1 MVKMKKYIITAV
13 ILGSIAMTS
22 GLLIGATNLITK
34 GPIDEYKQQLINKG
48 IKDIYSDYDYA
59 HYAIDKDEDIKKD
72 KKTNPFVNHVYYV
85 YNGQDENDDNNT
97 FVGYAFRTEGSNSYG
112 KISLI
117 VGFNADSRLINI
129 SVITNEQ
136 SFASVLKK
144 NYLDPLMSAEDK
156 QTQKGNVSCRATYGA
171 KLVRDMI
178 DNAQEQADLKKGN
191 SNG

>member
-48 IKDIYSDYDYA
+48 IKNIYSDYDYA
-59 HYAIDKDEDIKKD
+59 HYAVGQDEDIKKD
-72 KKTNPFVNHVYYV
+72 KKTNPYVNHIYYV
-85 YNGQDENDDNNT
+85 YNGEDENEENNT
-97 FVGYAFRTEGSNSYG
+97 FVGYAFRTEGFNSYG

-117 VGFNADSRLINI
+117 VGFNVECKLINI
-129 SVITNEQ
+129 SVVTNEQ
-136 SFASVLKK
+136 SFASTLKR
-144 NYLDPLMSAEDK
+144 NYLIPLMNAEDK
-156 QTQKGNVSCRATYGA
+156 ETQKGNVSCRATYGA

-178 DNAQEQADLKKGN
+178 DNAQKQADLKKGN
-191 SNG
+191 NNG